1 MQKNT
6 LLLLAFLAASVAHA
20 QDSAKKYVLIEH
32 FTNSNCSN
40 CGSRNPAFYNL
51 INQYPADI
59 HHISIHPPIPY
70 SNCALYQANTTE
82 NSARSNY
89 YGIFGTPSL
98 VINGESQPLSNPLLT
113 TLTLQNYLGQT
124 SPVRV
129 QVSETFNGNNRSVNV
144 KVHSLDPVP
153 GSTYKLYAAAVEK
166 TLNYQG
172 GNSESVHHDV
182 FRDMVTDINGEDF
195 TPAAVGQYA
204 EFNFNY
210 TLNANWNANEM
221 YTLVWVQRPSNKE
234 VLNSG
239 TRFDPVVSATGEP
252 AAQNIRILP
261 NPVTDVATAQIG
273 DDTARQIEVFAG
285 NGQRVSV
292 DVDSAETGM
301 VSIPTAEFRP
311 GIYFVK
317 ISGEKGVYV
326 AKMVKN

>member
-40 CGSRNPAFYNL
+40 CGSKNPAFYNL
-51 INQYPADI
+51 IDQYPADI

-70 SNCALYQANTTE
+70 SSCALYQANTTE
-82 NSARSNY
+82 NSGRSNY

-98 VINGESQPLSNPLLT
+98 VINGESQPLSTPLLT
-113 TLTLQNYLGQT
+113 ALTLQNYLGQT

-129 QVSETFNGNNRSVNV
+129 QVSETFNGNTRNVNV
-144 KVHSLDPVP
+144 KVHSLDVVP
-153 GSTYKLYAAAVEK
+153 GSTYKLYVAAVEK

-172 GNSESVHHDV
+172 TNSETVHHDV
-182 FRDMVTDINGEDF
+182 FRDMVTDINGLDF
-195 TPAAVGQYA
+195 TPATVGQFA
-204 EFNFNY
+204 EFNFSY

-221 YTLVWVQRPSNKE
+221 YTLAWVQRPSNKE

-239 TRFDPVVSATGEP
+239 TRFDPVVSASGEP
-252 AAQNIRILP
+252 ATQSIRIQP
-261 NPVTDVATAQIG
+261 NPVTEVASAWIG
-273 DDTARQIEVFAG
+273 DDVARQVEVFAG
-285 NGQRVSV
+285 NGQRVSF
-292 DVDSAETGM
+292 DVESAQEGM
-301 VSIPTAEFRP
+301 VSIPAAELRP
-311 GIYFVK
+311 GIYYVK